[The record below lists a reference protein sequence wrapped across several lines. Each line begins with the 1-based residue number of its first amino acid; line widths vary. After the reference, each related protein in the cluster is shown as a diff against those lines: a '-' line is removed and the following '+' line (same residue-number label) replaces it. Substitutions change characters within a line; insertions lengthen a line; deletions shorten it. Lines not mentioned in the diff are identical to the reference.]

1 MLGPEFKSR
10 RRDVVREGGIG
21 WLEVDKDLTL
31 LGPATFQ
38 LLMEKMLIVA
48 NRSNL

>member
-1 MLGPEFKSR
+1 MLGPEFESR
-10 RRDVVREGGIG
+10 RRDVVRECGIG

-38 LLMEKMLIVA
+38 LLMEKMLMLA
-48 NRSNL
+48 NR